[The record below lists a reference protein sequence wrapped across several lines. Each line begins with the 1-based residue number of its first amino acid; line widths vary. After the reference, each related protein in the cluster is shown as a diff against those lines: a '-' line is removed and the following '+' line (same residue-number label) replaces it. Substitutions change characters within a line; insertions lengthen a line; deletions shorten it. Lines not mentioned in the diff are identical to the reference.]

1 MRLLCTLY
9 EAKAF
14 DTVSREALWQIL
26 HKFGCPDKFVN
37 IIKSF
42 HEGMAA
48 RVSEEGKLS
57 EPFRVNNGTKQ
68 GCVLAPLLFNIFYSA
83 MLLDAF
89 RNNDQG
95 IHIKYRTDGGIFNLR
110 RLQAKTK
117 VTDLLAR
124 DLLYADDC
132 ALVTHTLEDAQSVV
146 DCFARAATHFGLSIN
161 IKKTEVIQQL
171 HSRNQP
177 TNETLLVD
185 GLPLANVSRFCYLG
199 SILSSQNA
207 TIDDDITE
215 RIAKSSQA
223 FGRLKH
229 RLWDDNNV
237 SLATKISVYR
247 AVVMST
253 LTYGA

>member
-1 MRLLCTLY
+1 M
-9 EAKAF
+9 
-14 DTVSREALWQIL
+14 EALWQIL

-48 RVSEEGKLS
+48 RVSDEGRLS

-95 IHIKYRTDGGIFNLR
+95 IHIKYRTNGGIFNLR
-110 RLQAKTK
+110 RLQANTK
-117 VTDLLAR
+117 VIDFLAR
-124 DLLYADDC
+124 DLLYANDC
-132 ALVTHTLEDAQSVV
+132 ALVAHTLEDAQSIV
-146 DCFARAATHFGLSIN
+146 DCFARAATHFGFSIN

-171 HSRNQP
+171 RSQNQP
-177 TNETLLVD
+177 TNGTLHVD
-185 GLPLANVSRFCYLG
+185 GLPLANVSRFCYLS
-199 SILSSQNA
+199 SILSQNA

-229 RLWDDNNV
+229 CLWDDNNV

-253 LTYGA
+253 LMYGA